1 MAEYSIFISAL
12 AGLGSFFS
20 PCILSILPAFI
31 SYLAG
36 NTIAEVQT
44 ANTRPGSVTSSPSA
58 ASSPLP
64 RAFSTPQPA
73 FLTKENQANRIQLSN
88 ESSGTIR
95 KLNNHRPQQKQQQQS
110 SVTIRRTT
118 KLNIFLN
125 TVYFVLGFSLIFAV
139 VGVILNNVLV
149 NLGTNFQATLTYIG
163 GIVIMVFGA
172 YLILS
177 TKLRSLNFEM
187 RMTHLPKFKT
197 SYITSFV
204 FGAAFAAGWTPCVG
218 PILGSIFTLAATSPG
233 AAYNSLLAFSLGLGI
248 PFLVTGAF
256 FSRATGLIRRMV
268 KHLKYFNP
276 AMGAMLIAIGILV
289 FTNQFS
295 LLGNFPL
302 ANEIINLE
310 RGLG

>member
-1 MAEYSIFISAL
+1 MLDYSILVSAL

-20 PCILSILPAFI
+20 PCILPILPAFI

-36 NTIAEVQT
+36 NTINEVQT
-44 ANTRPGSVTSSPSA
+44 TVNERPTSSVTGSTSSF
-58 ASSPLP
+58 SPL
-64 RAFSTPQPA
+64 STKKSFA
-73 FLTKENQANRIQLSN
+73 STDDVSMNQNDDKNHVYSSN
-88 ESSGTIR
+88 ESTRSIR
-95 KLNNHRPQQKQQQQS
+95 KLQEHGQRQS
-110 SVTIRRTT
+110 SVAIKMTT

-125 TVYFVLGFSLIFAV
+125 TVYFVLGFSLVFAV
-139 VGVILNNVLV
+139 LGVVLNSVLV
-149 NLGTNFQATLTYIG
+149 NLGTDFQGILTSIG
-163 GIVIMVFGA
+163 GIVIIVFGA

-177 TKLRSLNFEM
+177 TKIRSLNFEK

-233 AAYNSLLAFSLGLGI
+233 AAYNSLLAFSIGLGI
-248 PFLVTGAF
+248 PFLITGAF
-256 FSRATGLIRRMV
+256 FSQATGLIRRMV

-276 AMGAMLIAIGILV
+276 AMGVLLIILGILV
-289 FTNQFS
+289 FTNQLS

-302 ANEIINLE
+302 ANEIINVE
-310 RGLG
+310 RGF